1 MLIFKWF
8 LSLKAN
14 LSGLARAAVAGDE
27 KALDLLVHFRFPTKS
42 PNYLINVFFFNS
54 ELLAPV

>member
-1 MLIFKWF
+1 MLIFKCF

-27 KALDLLVHFRFPTKS
+27 KALDLLVHFSFPIKL
-42 PNYLINVFFFNS
+42 PNFLINVFFW
-54 ELLAPV
+54 